1 MNPPLRDYH
10 ETIKSKPVFQ
20 IERRVCVFK
29 ALMKPLTLEIVYKL
43 LGTQN
48 IPGSPK
54 ELEIL
59 CIRVSELADLNG
71 ADWIKENRQKLI
83 DEWYYIIRQGIIH

>member
-1 MNPPLRDYH
+1 MKTLPLD
-10 ETIKSKPVFQ
+10 TVF
-20 IERRVCVFK
+20 
-29 ALMKPLTLEIVYKL
+29 KL

-59 CIRVSELADLNG
+59 CIRISELVELNSE
-71 ADWIKENRQKLI
+71 DWIRENRQKLI
-83 DEWYYIIRQGIIH
+83 DEWYYIVRQGIIH

>member
-1 MNPPLRDYH
+1 MKLLSL
-10 ETIKSKPVFQ
+10 EKVF
-20 IERRVCVFK
+20 
-29 ALMKPLTLEIVYKL
+29 KL

-59 CIRVSELADLNG
+59 CIRISELAELNG
-71 ADWIKENRQKLI
+71 EEWIRENRQKLI
-83 DEWYYIIRQGIIH
+83 DEWYYIVRQGIIH

>member
-1 MNPPLRDYH
+1 
-10 ETIKSKPVFQ
+10 
-20 IERRVCVFK
+20 
-29 ALMKPLTLEIVYKL
+29 MKPLSLEIVFKL

-59 CIRVSELADLNG
+59 CVRISELTESNG
-71 ADWIKENRQKLI
+71 EEWIRQNRQMLI
-83 DEWYYIIRQGIIH
+83 DEWYYIIREGIIH

>member
-1 MNPPLRDYH
+1 MKLLPL
-10 ETIKSKPVFQ
+10 ETVF
-20 IERRVCVFK
+20 
-29 ALMKPLTLEIVYKL
+29 KL

-54 ELEIL
+54 ELKIL
-59 CIRVSELADLNG
+59 CIRVSELVELNG
-71 ADWIKENRQKLI
+71 EDWIRANRQTLI

>member
-1 MNPPLRDYH
+1 
-10 ETIKSKPVFQ
+10 
-20 IERRVCVFK
+20 
-29 ALMKPLTLEIVYKL
+29 MKPLKLDIVFKL

-59 CIRVSELADLNG
+59 SFRITELVQLNG
-71 ADWIKENRQKLI
+71 EQWIRENQQKLI
-83 DEWYYIIRQGIIH
+83 DEWYYIVRQGIIH

>member
-1 MNPPLRDYH
+1 MWLKEAH
-10 ETIKSKPVFQ
+10 
-20 IERRVCVFK
+20 
-29 ALMKPLTLEIVYKL
+29 MKPLALDIVFKL

-59 CIRVSELADLNG
+59 SIRITELVCING
-71 ADWIKENRQKLI
+71 EQWIRDNRQKLI
-83 DEWYYIIRQGIIH
+83 DEWYYIVRQGIIH

>member
-1 MNPPLRDYH
+1 
-10 ETIKSKPVFQ
+10 
-20 IERRVCVFK
+20 
-29 ALMKPLTLEIVYKL
+29 MKPLTLETVFKL

-48 IPGSPK
+48 IPGSPE
-54 ELEIL
+54 ELDIL
-59 CIRVSELADLNG
+59 CIRVSELVEING

>member
-1 MNPPLRDYH
+1 
-10 ETIKSKPVFQ
+10 
-20 IERRVCVFK
+20 
-29 ALMKPLTLEIVYKL
+29 MKPLSLEIVFKL

-59 CIRVSELADLNG
+59 CIRITELVQLNG
-71 ADWIKENRQKLI
+71 ENWIRENRQRLI

>member
-1 MNPPLRDYH
+1 
-10 ETIKSKPVFQ
+10 
-20 IERRVCVFK
+20 
-29 ALMKPLTLEIVYKL
+29 MKPLTLEIVFKL

-59 CIRVSELADLNG
+59 CARISELVELNG
-71 ADWIKENRQKLI
+71 EDWIRKNRQKLI

>member
-1 MNPPLRDYH
+1 
-10 ETIKSKPVFQ
+10 
-20 IERRVCVFK
+20 
-29 ALMKPLTLEIVYKL
+29 MKPLSLETVFKL

-59 CIRVSELADLNG
+59 CIRISELAELNSEE
-71 ADWIKENRQKLI
+71 WIRENRQKLI
-83 DEWYYIIRQGIIH
+83 DEWYYIVRQGIIH

>member
-1 MNPPLRDYH
+1 MKTLSLNM
-10 ETIKSKPVFQ
+10 VF
-20 IERRVCVFK
+20 
-29 ALMKPLTLEIVYKL
+29 KL

-59 CIRVSELADLNG
+59 CIRISELAELNG
-71 ADWIKENRQKLI
+71 EAWIRENRQKLI
-83 DEWYYIIRQGIIH
+83 DEWYYIVRQGIIH

>member
-1 MNPPLRDYH
+1 M
-10 ETIKSKPVFQ
+10 V
-20 IERRVCVFK
+20 
-29 ALMKPLTLEIVYKL
+29 LMKMLSMNMVFKL

-59 CIRVSELADLNG
+59 CIRISELVELNG
-71 ADWIKENRQKLI
+71 EVWIRENRQKLI
-83 DEWYYIIRQGIIH
+83 DEWYYIVRQGIIH

>member
-1 MNPPLRDYH
+1 LGI
-10 ETIKSKPVFQ
+10 TASSKQSSGLFTPAANRLGVL
-20 IERRVCVFK
+20 CLK
-29 ALMKPLTLEIVYKL
+29 MLMKPLTLEIVFKL

-59 CIRVSELADLNG
+59 CMRISELVELNG
-71 ADWIKENRQKLI
+71 EDWIRENRQKLI

>member
-1 MNPPLRDYH
+1 
-10 ETIKSKPVFQ
+10 
-20 IERRVCVFK
+20 
-29 ALMKPLTLEIVYKL
+29 MKPLALEIVFKL

-48 IPGSPK
+48 IPGSSK

-59 CIRVSELADLNG
+59 CTRISELVELNG
-71 ADWIKENRQKLI
+71 EDWIRQNRQRLI

>member
-1 MNPPLRDYH
+1 MKRLSLN
-10 ETIKSKPVFQ
+10 TVF
-20 IERRVCVFK
+20 
-29 ALMKPLTLEIVYKL
+29 KL

-59 CIRVSELADLNG
+59 CIRISELVELNG
-71 ADWIKENRQKLI
+71 EGWIRENRQKLI
-83 DEWYYIIRQGIIH
+83 DEWYYIVRQGIIH

>member
-1 MNPPLRDYH
+1 
-10 ETIKSKPVFQ
+10 
-20 IERRVCVFK
+20 
-29 ALMKPLTLEIVYKL
+29 MKMLPLEIVFKL

-48 IPGSPK
+48 IPGSPQ

-59 CIRVSELADLNG
+59 CIRVSELVALNG
-71 ADWIKENRQKLI
+71 ENWVRENRQKLI